1 MQEFSVCLNRRDH
14 ARRYVVATQKPPDFC
29 LDASPGAAREF
40 SQQAAV
46 ELSVQPQP
54 FGNRQHDLA
63 VCDRSTDFFGNMQ
76 CGQQHAF
83 LVAGGTRTALLAG
96 IGDEHLMVA
105 VGAANT
111 SKSFFEI
118 AALEK
123 GSHRAV
129 DDGSPEA
136 VLVLIALV
144 VDLPE
149 GLKMLIHQTPQIGGT
164 RIAWAVQWQRFGAP
178 KIHD

>member
-1 MQEFSVCLNRRDH
+1 
-14 ARRYVVATQKPPDFC
+14 
-29 LDASPGAAREF
+29 
-40 SQQAAV
+40 
-46 ELSVQPQP
+46 
-54 FGNRQHDLA
+54 
-63 VCDRSTDFFGNMQ
+63 
-76 CGQQHAF
+76 
-83 LVAGGTRTALLAG
+83 
-96 IGDEHLMVA
+96 MVA

-178 KIHD
+178 KIHDQAAHPGAAAHGTPFGQAADKPSCGGSSATGQQKDMYITTVLLRTHSRWCCAPSGPQMVAAVWVMS